1 MAFLNDNLFD
11 TPEWMLDKEIIGRL
25 RDYGTVEAMRSLQV
39 RTLNSLL
46 EWRKLGRMIENE
58 AMNGDEAYHM
68 MEMMAD
74 VRGGIWS
81 ELRRGEIIDTYRR
94 NLQRAH
100 IDRLETLMTGELQE
114 NSTFRR
120 FYGPGINAKQS
131 DIRPIVR
138 AELKTMQSQIR
149 AAIPRTK
156 NRMSKIHLQD
166 ALIRV
171 NDILNPK

>member
-1 MAFLNDNLFD
+1 
-11 TPEWMLDKEIIGRL
+11 
-25 RDYGTVEAMRSLQV
+25 
-39 RTLNSLL
+39 
-46 EWRKLGRMIENE
+46 MILIEE
-58 AMNGDEAYHM
+58 TFRE
-68 MEMMAD
+68 
-74 VRGGIWS
+74 
-81 ELRRGEIIDTYRR
+81 
-94 NLQRAH
+94 H

-114 NSTFRR
+114 NPAFRR

-131 DIRPIVR
+131 DIRPVVR

-156 NRMSKIHLQD
+156 DRMSKIHLED